1 MPRLYKTT
9 ADPGPAALCS
19 LFCAFTPR
27 RASLHQL
34 LSTAMHPQPLL
45 ISFYEPP
52 PPDSDPE
59 GEHNIA
65 RSELRD
71 CLNRGLGEYHYTGQ
85 KTHIL
90 TLPK

>member
-1 MPRLYKTT
+1 
-9 ADPGPAALCS
+9 
-19 LFCAFTPR
+19 
-27 RASLHQL
+27 
-34 LSTAMHPQPLL
+34 MHPQPLL